1 MPIETDLNVAPYFDD
16 YDEEKNY
23 HRVLFRPA
31 TAVQAR
37 ELTQLQSILQSQIE
51 RFGNWAFRN
60 GDIVSGCAI
69 NDIPVLPYVRLDDFA
84 ANGSSFDATN
94 LQFTRV
100 VSQDNGLQA
109 TVIIANNGFADS
121 YPNTNVIY
129 LQYTNTGDNGEKEF
143 SNTDQLSFFTIPL
156 TGNAAHDN
164 VATINVFSNSTAN
177 TTAVG
182 NAHGISINDGI
193 VYVNGNFVKIAN
205 IAYGLVNNFGTYAG
219 NNLVGIIADETIVT
233 ENQDSSLFDNA
244 LGYDNENAPG
254 AHRLKIAPGIISLSE
269 EAAANTQNF
278 NPIVAFNFGSLIMK
292 NSTKDVNSILA
303 TAMANRTFEESGNYV
318 VRPFSIDATKEP
330 FPGVASEHGA
340 NGVFARVSPGAGY
353 AQGNRVE
360 LLNST
365 YIDMRRG
372 VDTEVFRSQQITFN
386 YGNYFIL
393 KEVSGEFPFD
403 TAQTVNFYDT
413 VQQSVSNRTYGS
425 TSVSGTQIGSAKIR
439 CFSYLSGTIG
449 TTIAQYA
456 LHVFD
461 IKMNGTYN
469 TNQIKSVYYN
479 GTTKG
484 VGDLAVIGLQGS
496 SAKEQLFNFG
506 VNGIKNLRDESN
518 NVSTQ
523 YVYRKTQSGYMNS
536 NGQITINLP
545 ASATGGVDV
554 LPYGVAV
561 KLNESDSYKFTV
573 VPTATRDTANLAG
586 NCTITSGSAN
596 IVGTSTSFR
605 SKFAVGDLIKINSSV
620 RSVINVVSDTII
632 IADAIFGSNGT
643 FAYFKQFPEGKLLP
657 ISQYAPGVNTYI
669 EISNTTSFVINT
681 NNTLPAGCS
690 MPVDV
695 IFDILRTSAV
705 PAKKVIRKSRFV
717 KLNISNNAAG
727 VNGPWCLGFT
737 DVHKINKIYASSD
750 GTYSTDNSDVTNRF
764 VFDSGQLDTH
774 YGLGYLYA
782 RPGYNI
788 KTRPNIL
795 VELDYFTANTT
806 SGVGFFT
813 VESYPVDD
821 ANTANTTAIQT
832 EDIPLYVS
840 ENGIKNPLKDV
851 VDFRPYA
858 NNTSSDTGTIDTAN
872 ATQVTTAIG
881 LASVNPSSNVVINVP
896 GSGLHAPSYG
906 ENLQADYTRYL
917 ARKDLIYI
925 TADNILKV
933 KEGAPGSSKVQ
944 APLSPDNAMP
954 LAVLTIPPYPSIS
967 SDQVDELST
976 LNVQSK
982 NLCRDVST
990 VITSTIITN
999 KRYTM
1004 KDIGKIDQ
1012 RISNLEFYTQLNTL
1026 ELKAKDMTVT
1036 DANGLDRFKNGIFV
1050 DPFSDFTLSEVSNP
1064 EYTISIDQNRGIAR
1078 PNILRETVKIQFDLA
1093 NSTNVTKTGR
1103 LITLPYTQVSFLVQ
1117 ARATKYRNS
1126 ALVAFAYNGT
1136 LMLIPS
1142 YDDKRDII
1150 NTGSVNFTVDIAT
1163 PWKEFANGP
1172 FGSVWGDW
1180 NTTQQE
1186 YVDKVVSE
1194 IRKNE
1199 ELTIGYQNWGFS
1211 SAGQALAF
1219 TQNDDA
1225 MRSKIWTELSNKGYS
1240 QADYVLGNV
1249 TVLHTDDA
1257 TGKKTTV
1264 VNGQFVDPGA

>member
-1 MPIETDLNVAPYFDD
+1 MPTETDLNVAPYFDD
-16 YDEEKNY
+16 YDETKNY

-37 ELTQLQSILQSQIE
+37 ELTQLQTILQTQIE
-51 RFGNWAFRN
+51 RFGNWAFKN

-84 ANGSSFDATN
+84 SNGVSFDAAN

-100 VSQDNGLQA
+100 VSNDTGLQA
-109 TVIIANNGFADS
+109 TVIMANNGFADS

-129 LQYTNTGDNGEKEF
+129 VQYTNTGDNGEKEF
-143 SNTDQLSFFTIPL
+143 SNTDQLSFYRVPL
-156 TGNAAHDN
+156 TGNTTLDN
-164 VATINVFSNSTAN
+164 VATINVFSNSTSN

-182 NAHGISINDGI
+182 NAHGISIGDGI
-193 VYVNGNFVKIAN
+193 VYVNGNFVKISN
-205 IAYGLVNNFGTYAG
+205 VAYGIVNNFGTYAG
-219 NNLVGIIADETIVT
+219 NTLVGIIADESIVT

-254 AHRLKIAPGIISLSE
+254 AHRLKIAPGIIALSE
-269 EAAANTQNF
+269 ETAANTVNF

-292 NSTKDVNSILA
+292 SSTKDVNSILA
-303 TAMANRTFEESGNYV
+303 TAMANRTYEESGNYV
-318 VRPFSIDATKEP
+318 IRPFSIDATREP
-330 FPGVASEHGA
+330 FAGVASEHGA

-372 VDTEVFRSQQITFN
+372 VDTEVFHSQQITFN
-386 YGNYFIL
+386 YGSYFIL
-393 KEVSGEFPFD
+393 NQVSGSFPFD
-403 TAQTVNFYDT
+403 SDETVYFYDT

-425 TSVSGTQIGSAKIR
+425 TVVSGTQIGSAKIR

-449 TTIAQYA
+449 TTTTQYA
-456 LHVFD
+456 LHVYD
-461 IKMNGTYN
+461 IVMNGTYN

-479 GTTKG
+479 GTNKG

-496 SAKEQLFNFG
+496 GVKQQLFNFG
-506 VNGIKNLRDESN
+506 TNGLKNLRDESN
-518 NVSTQ
+518 NISTQ
-523 YVYRKTQSGYMNS
+523 YVYRNTQSGYMNS
-536 NGQITINLP
+536 NGQITITLP
-545 ASATGGVDV
+545 ASATGGVDI
-554 LPYGVAV
+554 LPYSAAV

-573 VPTATRDTANLAG
+573 APTATRDTANLAG
-586 NCTITSGSAN
+586 NCTISSGSAN
-596 IVGTSTSFR
+596 IVGTSTSFT
-605 SKFAVGDLIKINSSV
+605 SKFAIGDLIKINSAV
-620 RSVINVVSDTII
+620 RSIVNVVSDTIM
-632 IADAIFGSNGT
+632 IADAT
-643 FAYFKQFPEGKLLP
+643 FASSGTYAYYKQFAAGKLLP

-695 IFDILRTSAV
+695 IFDVLRTSAV
-705 PAKKVIRKSRFV
+705 PAKKVIKKNRYV
-717 KLNISNNAAG
+717 KINVSNNAAG
-727 VNGPWCLGFT
+727 VNGPWCLGFS
-737 DVHKINKIYASSD
+737 DIHKVNKIYASAD
-750 GTYSTDNSDVTNRF
+750 GTYSTNNSDVTNRF
-764 VFDSGQLDTH
+764 VFDTGQLDTH
-774 YGLGYLYA
+774 YGLGYLYS

-788 KTRPNIL
+788 KTRPYLL
-795 VELDYFTANTT
+795 VELDYFTVNTT
-806 SGVGFFT
+806 PGVGFFT
-813 VESYPVDD
+813 IESYPIDD
-821 ANTANTTAIQT
+821 ANTANTNAIQT
-832 EDIPLYVS
+832 KDIPLYIA
-840 ENGIKNPLKDV
+840 ENGVKNPLKDV

-858 NNTSSDTGTIDTAN
+858 NNTSSDTGVVDTAN
-872 ATQVTTAIG
+872 STQVTAAIA
-881 LASVNPSSNVVINVP
+881 LATINPSSNLTINTP
-896 GSGLHAPSYG
+896 GSGLHVPSYG
-906 ENLQADYTRYL
+906 ENLQADYTKYL

-925 TADNILKV
+925 TADNVLKV

-944 APLSPDNAMP
+944 APLSPENAMP
-954 LAVLTIPPYPSIS
+954 LSVLTIPPYPSIS
-967 SDQVDELST
+967 SDEADELT
-976 LNVQSK
+976 LLNTRSRT
-982 NLCRDVST
+982 LCRDVSS

-1064 EYTISIDQNRGIAR
+1064 EYTIAIDQTRGIAR
-1078 PNILRETVKIQFDLA
+1078 PNILRETVQIKFDVA
-1093 NSTNVTKTGR
+1093 NSSNVTKTGR
-1103 LITLPYTQVSFLVQ
+1103 LITLPYTQVPFLTQ

-1136 LMLIPS
+1136 LILVPR
-1142 YDDKRDII
+1142 YDDRRDIV
-1150 NTGSVNFTVDIAT
+1150 NAGSVNFTVDIAT

-1180 NTTQQE
+1180 NITQQE
-1186 YVDKVVSE
+1186 FVDKVIE
-1194 IRKNE
+1194 EQRKQIGFDLGYFGTVGAGASQAAVQGAVNQ
-1199 ELTIGYQNWGFS
+1199 LTGNVWS
-1211 SAGQALAF
+1211 
-1219 TQNDDA
+1219 
-1225 MRSKIWTELSNKGYS
+1225 ELSKRGYS

-1249 TVLHTDDA
+1249 TVVYNDA
-1257 TGKKTTV
+1257 TTGRNSTY
-1264 VNGQFVDPGA
+1264 VNGQFTGTA

>member
-16 YDEEKNY
+16 YDEAKDY
-23 HRVLFRPA
+23 HRILFRPA

-37 ELTQLQSILQSQIE
+37 ELTQLQSILQTQIE
-51 RFGNWAFRN
+51 RFGNWAFKN

-84 ANGSSFDATN
+84 ANGTSFDAAN

-100 VSQDNGLQA
+100 VSNDTGLQA
-109 TVIIANNGFADS
+109 TVIMANNGFADS

-129 LQYTNTGDNGEKEF
+129 VQYTNSGSNGEKEF
-143 SNTDQLSFFTIPL
+143 SNTDQLSFYRVPL

-164 VATINVFSNSTAN
+164 VATINVFSNSTTN

-182 NAHGISINDGI
+182 NAHGISIGDGI

-205 IAYGLVNNFGTYAG
+205 VAYGLVNNFGTYAG
-219 NNLVGIIADETIVT
+219 NTLVGIIADETIIT

-254 AHRLKIAPGIISLSE
+254 AHRLRIAPGILSLSE
-269 EAAANTQNF
+269 EEAANTVNF
-278 NPIVAFNFGSLIMK
+278 NPIVSFNFGSLIMK
-292 NSTKDVNSILA
+292 NTSKDVNSVLA

-318 VRPFSIDATKEP
+318 IRPFAVDATKEP
-330 FPGVASEHGA
+330 FPGQTSEHGTG
-340 NGVFARVSPGAGY
+340 GVFARVSPGAGY

-372 VDTEVFRSQQITFN
+372 IDTETFYSQQITFN
-386 YGNYFIL
+386 YGNYFVL
-393 KEVSGEFPFD
+393 NQVSGTFPFD
-403 TAQTVNFYDT
+403 TAETVYFYDSP
-413 VQQSVSNRTYGS
+413 QLSVSNRTFGA

-439 CFSYLSGTIG
+439 CFSYLTGTIG
-449 TTIAQYA
+449 TTTAQYA

-461 IKMNGTYN
+461 IKMFGTYN

-479 GTTKG
+479 GTNKAF
-484 VGDLAVIGLQGS
+484 GDTAVIGLQGS
-496 SAKEQLFNFG
+496 GVKDQYFNFG
-506 VNGIKNLRDESN
+506 TNGIKNLRDESN
-518 NVSTQ
+518 NASTE
-523 YVYRKTQSGYMNS
+523 YVYRTTQSGTMNS
-536 NGQITINLP
+536 NGQITITLP

-554 LPYGVAV
+554 LPYGIAV

-586 NCTITSGSAN
+586 NCTISSGSAN
-596 IVGTSTSFR
+596 IVGTSTSFT
-605 SKFAVGDLIKINSSV
+605 SKFTVGDLIKINSTV
-620 RSVINVVSDTII
+620 RSIANVVSDTVM
-632 IADAIFGSNGT
+632 IADATFASSGT
-643 FAYFKQFPEGKLLP
+643 FAYYKEFAAGKLLP
-657 ISQYAPGVNTYI
+657 ISQYAAGVNTYI

-681 NNTLPAGCS
+681 NNVLPTGCS

-695 IFDILRTSAV
+695 TFDVLRTTAV
-705 PAKKVIRKSRFV
+705 PAKKIINKRRFI
-717 KLNISNNAAG
+717 KINIANNVAG
-727 VNGPWCLGFT
+727 VNGPWCLGLT
-737 DVHKINKIYASSD
+737 DIHKLNKVYASSD
-750 GTYSTDNSDVTNRF
+750 GTYTTDNSDVTSRF

-774 YGLGYLYA
+774 YGLGYIYA
-782 RPGYNI
+782 KPGFDVRTKPYL
-788 KTRPNIL
+788 L
-795 VELDYFTANTT
+795 VDVDYFSVNTT
-806 SGVGFFT
+806 PGVGFFT
-813 VESYPVDD
+813 VESYPIDD
-821 ANTANTTAIQT
+821 ANSANTNAIQT
-832 EDIPLYVS
+832 KDIPLYFS
-840 ENGIKNPLKDV
+840 ENGLRNPLKDV

-858 NNTSSDTGTIDTAN
+858 NNTASDTGAVDTAN
-872 ATQVTTAIG
+872 STQVTTAIG
-881 LASVNPSSNVVINVP
+881 LATVNPSATLTINVP
-896 GSGLHAPSYG
+896 GSGLHVPSYG
-906 ENLQADYTRYL
+906 ENLQADYTKYL

-954 LAVLTIPPYPSIS
+954 LAVLTIPPYPSLS
-967 SDQVDELST
+967 SDEIDELTTINS
-976 LNVQSK
+976 QSK

-990 VITSTIITN
+990 VISSTVITN

-1050 DPFSDFTLSEVSNP
+1050 DPLSDFTLSGVSNP
-1064 EYTISIDQNRGIAR
+1064 EYTIAIGRTRGSAR
-1078 PNILRETVKIQFDLA
+1078 PDIIREVVQIQFDAA
-1093 NSTNVTKTGR
+1093 NSTNVRKTGR
-1103 LITLPYTQVSFLVQ
+1103 LITLPYTEISFLVQ
-1117 ARATKYRNS
+1117 PKATKYRNS

-1136 LMLIPS
+1136 LILVPKFS
-1142 YDDKRDII
+1142 DKRDTI
-1150 NTGSVNFTVDIAT
+1150 NAGSVNFTVDLAT
-1163 PWKEFANGP
+1163 PWKDFANGP

-1186 YVDKVVSE
+1186 YVDKVISE
-1194 IRKNE
+1194 QRKTVGFDLGYFGSVGSGRSANDPAVIGAVNQ
-1199 ELTIGYQNWGFS
+1199 LTN
-1211 SAGQALAF
+1211 
-1219 TQNDDA
+1219 NV
-1225 MRSKIWTELSNKGYS
+1225 WTELSKRGYS

-1249 TVLHTDDA
+1249 TVTYNDNRGG
-1257 TGKKTTV
+1257 TSTY
-1264 VNGQFVDPGA
+1264 VNGQFSG

>member
-16 YDEEKNY
+16 FDEDKNY

-37 ELTQLQSILQSQIE
+37 ELTQLQTILQSQIE
-51 RFGNWAFRN
+51 RFGNWAFKN

-84 ANGSSFDATN
+84 ANGSSFDAAN

-100 VSQDNGLQA
+100 VSNTTGLQA
-109 TVIIANNGFADS
+109 TVIMANNGFADS

-129 LQYTNTGDNGEKEF
+129 VQYTNTGTNGEKEF
-143 SNTDQLSFFTIPL
+143 SNTDQLSFYSIPL
-156 TGNAAHDN
+156 TGNAALDN
-164 VATINVFSNSTAN
+164 VATINVFSNAASN

-182 NAHGISINDGI
+182 NAHGISIGDGI
-193 VYVNGNFVKIAN
+193 VYINGNFVRIAN
-205 IAYGLVNNFGTYAG
+205 VAYGIVNNFGTYAG
-219 NNLVGIIADETIVT
+219 NNVVGIIAEESIIT

-292 NSTKDVNSILA
+292 SSTKDVNSILA
-303 TAMANRTFEESGNYV
+303 TAMANRTYEESGNYV
-318 VRPFSIDATKEP
+318 IRPFSIDATSEP

-353 AQGNRVE
+353 AQGHRVE

-372 VDTEVFRSQQITFN
+372 VDTEVFNSQQITFN
-386 YGNYFIL
+386 YGNYFVINQ
-393 KEVSGEFPFD
+393 VSGHFPFD
-403 TAQTVNFYDT
+403 SAQTVYFYDT
-413 VQQSVSNRTYGS
+413 PFLSVTNRTFGS
-425 TSVSGTQIGSAKIR
+425 TTVSGTQIGSAKIR
-439 CFSYLSGTIG
+439 CFSYLTGTIG
-449 TTIAQYA
+449 TELAQYA

-469 TNQIKSVYYN
+469 TNQIRSVYYN

-484 VGDLAVIGLQGS
+484 FGDLAVFGLQDS
-496 SAKEQLFNFG
+496 SVKEQIFNFG

-523 YVYRKTQSGYMNS
+523 YIYRKTQSGYMNS
-536 NGQITINLP
+536 NGQITITLP
-545 ASATGGVDV
+545 ASATGGVDI
-554 LPYGVAV
+554 LPYGTAV
-561 KLNESDSYKFTV
+561 KLNEADSYKFTV

-605 SKFAVGDLIKINSSV
+605 SKFAVGDLIKINSAV
-620 RSVINVVSDTII
+620 RAIVNVVSDTIM
-632 IADAIFGSNGT
+632 IADANFASSGT
-643 FAYFKQFPEGKLLP
+643 FAYYKEFPEGKMLP

-681 NNTLPAGCS
+681 NNALPAGCS
-690 MPVDV
+690 MPVEV
-695 IFDILRTSAV
+695 IFDVLRTSAA
-705 PAKKVIRKSRFV
+705 PAKKVIRKNRYV
-717 KLNISNNAAG
+717 KINIANNEAG
-727 VNGPWCLGFT
+727 VNGPWCLGFS

-750 GTYSTDNSDVTNRF
+750 GTYSTDNADVTNRF

-774 YGLGYLYA
+774 YGLGFLYA
-782 RPGYNI
+782 RPGYNV
-788 KTRPNIL
+788 KARPNLL
-795 VELDYFTANTT
+795 VELDYFSVNTT
-806 SGVGFFT
+806 PGVGFFT
-813 VESYPVDD
+813 IESYPIDD
-821 ANTANTTAIQT
+821 ANTANTNAIQT
-832 EDIPLYVS
+832 KDIPLYVS
-840 ENGIKNPLKDV
+840 ENGLRNPLKDV

-858 NNTSSDTGTIDTAN
+858 NNTASDTGAINTAN
-872 ATQVTTAIG
+872 STQVAAAIAA
-881 LASVNPSSNVVINVP
+881 ASLNPSSNIVINSP
-896 GSGLHAPSYG
+896 GSGLHVPSFG
-906 ENLQADYTRYL
+906 QNLQADYTRYL

-925 TADNILKV
+925 TPDNILKV
-933 KEGAPGSSKVQ
+933 KEGASGVKVQ
-944 APLSPDNAMP
+944 APLSPENAMP
-954 LAVLTIPPYPSIS
+954 LAVLTVPPYPSLS
-967 SDQVDELST
+967 SDQADQ
-976 LNVQSK
+976 LNAVNIQSR

-1004 KDIGKIDQ
+1004 RDIGKIDQ

-1050 DPFSDFTLSEVSNP
+1050 DPFSDFTLSEVTNP
-1064 EYTISIDQNRGIAR
+1064 EYTIAIDQNRGIAR
-1078 PNILRETVKIQFDLA
+1078 PNILRETVQIQFDVA
-1093 NSTNVTKTGR
+1093 NSPSVQKTGR

-1117 ARATKYRNS
+1117 PKATKYRNA

-1136 LMLIPS
+1136 LMLVPS
-1142 YDDKRDII
+1142 YDDRRDII
-1150 NTGSVNFTVDIAT
+1150 NAGSVNFTVDLAT
-1163 PWKEFANGP
+1163 PWKDFANGP
-1172 FGSVWGDW
+1172 FGSIWGDW

-1186 YVDKVVSE
+1186 FVDKVVSE
-1194 IRKNE
+1194 TRKQVTL
-1199 ELTIGYQNWGFS
+1199 ELGYFATVGD
-1211 SAGQALAF
+1211 
-1219 TQNDDA
+1219 TDVNDPRVA
-1225 MRSKIWTELSNKGYS
+1225 AYAQQLTNNVWVELNKKGYS
-1240 QADYVLGNV
+1240 QADYILGNV
-1249 TVLHTDDA
+1249 TVQYTNMKGQSA
-1257 TGKKTTV
+1257 TF
-1264 VNGQFVDPGA
+1264 VNGQHAEP